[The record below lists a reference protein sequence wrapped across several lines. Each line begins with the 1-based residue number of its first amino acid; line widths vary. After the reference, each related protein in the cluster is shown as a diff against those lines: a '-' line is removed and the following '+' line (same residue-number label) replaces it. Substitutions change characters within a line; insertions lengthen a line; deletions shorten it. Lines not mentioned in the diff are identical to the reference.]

1 LIAKDDQIKR
11 KDKVKFNSDGQVEKD
26 SSSNSKINAIALSD
40 AIALDG
46 TEKKLCIVHVA
57 IYGNKGKPN

>member
-1 LIAKDDQIKR
+1 M
-11 KDKVKFNSDGQVEKD
+11 
-26 SSSNSKINAIALSD
+26 NAIALSD

-46 TEKKLCIVHVA
+46 TEKKLYIVHVA